1 MNGPSAPSHVARWS
15 VKVTSQTTAPRTP
28 WLPTILAGLGC
39 LSLAWL
45 VLQWPSYYWLLAAVL
60 PAALVHLSLHGLS
73 GQHAKAIDLA
83 HEQGVALGQAQ
94 EAKRH
99 VEGLDDLCRLL
110 SPVWSQQIEAARQH
124 TETAIES
131 LSARFTQL
139 AQRISAVISAD
150 QQGDEQSLLGLLG
163 SSERELKEIV
173 SQLRQALSS
182 KETLLAEVVSL
193 SGYTSQLRAMAK
205 EVGDVAKQTNLLALN
220 AAIEAARAGEAGRG
234 FAVVADEVRKLST
247 LSEATGKRIDDTIE
261 TVSAAIERTLQ
272 VSNEHSDRDANTLK
286 NASEVIRQLIDDLR
300 GSATRLVEHGSVLH
314 QENQAVGAE
323 ISEVLVAL
331 QFQDRVSQMLGH
343 MRDDIQRLGLHLSE
357 PCERVDARTWL
368 DELSH
373 SYTMPE
379 QHAIHQGRSVAKA
392 DTASDITFF

>member
-1 MNGPSAPSHVARWS
+1 M
-15 VKVTSQTTAPRTP
+15 TTQTTTLQTP
-28 WLPTILAGLGC
+28 WLPTVLASLGS

-45 VLQWPSYYWLLAAVL
+45 MLQLPNHYWLVAALL
-60 PAALVHLSLHGLS
+60 PGILVHLSLRSLVS
-73 GQHAKAIDLA
+73 SQSKAIELTYQ
-83 HEQGVALGQAQ
+83 EALRIGQAQ

-99 VEGLDDLCRLL
+99 VDGLDDLCRSL

-131 LSARFTQL
+131 LSTRFNHL
-139 AQRISAVISAD
+139 AQRISTVISTD
-150 QQGDEQSLLGLLG
+150 NQSDDQSLLNLLA
-163 SSERELKEIV
+163 SSEHELEDIV

-193 SGYTSQLRAMAK
+193 SGYTTQLRTMAK

-247 LSEATGKRIDDTIE
+247 LSEATGKRIDETIE
-261 TVSAAIERTLQ
+261 TVSSAIERTLQ
-272 VSNEHSDRDANTLK
+272 VSNEHTDRDANTLK
-286 NASEVIRQLIDDLR
+286 SASQVIRQLTDDLR
-300 GSATRLVEHGSVLH
+300 NSATRLVEHGMVLQ
-314 QENQAVGAE
+314 QENQAVGEE

-343 MRDDIQRLGLHLSE
+343 MRDDIQRLGAHLSE

-373 SYTMPE
+373 TYTMPE
-379 QHAIHQGRSVAKA
+379 QHAIHHGRGATNA
-392 DTASDITFF
+392 DNATDITFF

>member
-1 MNGPSAPSHVARWS
+1 M
-15 VKVTSQTTAPRTP
+15 TTQTTTPQTP
-28 WLPTILAGLGC
+28 WLPSALASLGS
-39 LSLAWL
+39 LALAWL
-45 VLQWPSYYWLLAAVL
+45 VLLLPSHYWLVAAVL
-60 PAALVHLSLHGLS
+60 PGALVHLSLRSLS
-73 GQHAKAIDLA
+73 KRQSLAI
-83 HEQGVALGQAQ
+83 EQTHQAALNLGRAE
-94 EAKRH
+94 EAERH
-99 VEGLDDLCRLL
+99 VAGLADLCRNL

-139 AQRISAVISAD
+139 ALRISAVVSTEN
-150 QQGDEQSLLGLLG
+150 QGDDQSLLNLLA
-163 SSERELKEIV
+163 SSEEELEDIV

-193 SGYTSQLRAMAK
+193 SGYTTQLRTMAK

-261 TVSAAIERTLQ
+261 TVSTAIERTLL
-272 VSNEHSDRDANTLK
+272 VSNEHTDRDANTLK
-286 NASEVIRQLIDDLR
+286 SASQVIRQLIDDLR
-300 GSATRLVEHGSVLH
+300 SSATRLVDHGTVLQ
-314 QENQAVGAE
+314 QENKAVGEE

-343 MRDDIQRLGLHLSE
+343 MRDDIQRLGSHLSE

-373 SYTMPE
+373 TYTMPE
-379 QHAIHQGRSVAKA
+379 QHDIHHCRSAASA
-392 DTASDITFF
+392 DSASDFTFF